1 MKRIICEDMFG
12 NELFSFDFKEDI
24 QIQHYHNCEIADID
38 KKDGL
43 TIIRLQEIENQADL
57 PF

>member
-1 MKRIICEDMFG
+1 MKRIICEDIFG

-24 QIQHYHNCEIADID
+24 NIQNYNNCEIADIEKQD
-38 KKDGL
+38 DL
-43 TIIRLQEIENQADL
+43 TIIRLQEISAES